1 MRALTEKEKKI
12 VLLLAK
18 DFTTDYNARS
28 LSRKVGMSPRGAL
41 KALKFLE
48 QNGIARG
55 RQVGKSIIYRLVYDE
70 YSQML
75 VAEFLLD
82 GARTKAQRW
91 IREFSEFRK
100 AKALVLFG
108 SAIGSGTHNDID
120 LLIIV
125 EKKDYDILYKL
136 VKAKNDILVKPIH
149 PVWQTR
155 SDMVKNI
162 LKRDAVVLEIIKT
175 GIVLKGNYFITEVL
189 ASVSRR
195 E

>member
-1 MRALTEKEKKI
+1 MRALTEKEKEI

-18 DFTTDYNARS
+18 DFTADYNARS
-28 LSRKVGMSPRGAL
+28 LSKKVGMSPRGAL

-48 QNGIARG
+48 QNRIVKGKP
-55 RQVGKSIIYRLVYDE
+55 VGKSIIYRLVYDE

-75 VAEFLLD
+75 VATFLFD
-82 GARTKAQRW
+82 EARTKAPRW
-91 IREFSEFRK
+91 IKEFSEFKK

-108 SAIGSGTHNDID
+108 SVVRSDAHNDVD
-120 LLIIV
+120 LLILV
-125 EKKDYDILYKL
+125 ERKDYAALYKL
-136 VKAKNDILVKPIH
+136 VKAKNDILVKPVH

-155 SDMVKNI
+155 KDLVKNI

-175 GIVLKGNYFITEVL
+175 GIVLRGHYLITEVL
-189 ASVSRR
+189 ASVARR

>member
-82 GARTKAQRW
+82 ESRTKAQRW

-108 SAIGSGTHNDID
+108 SAIRSGTHNDID

-125 EKKDYDILYKL
+125 EKKDYDTLYKL